1 MSTRMRVITDN
12 DYCGDPDGLVQLA
25 HLLLSPSVDVRAII
39 GSHLREGDSYNE
51 GDTGTR
57 SQAAADTIVELAGLD
72 GRVQTYAGS
81 NTALADRLTPA
92 RSAGVDV
99 IVAEAMAESEATLY
113 VLLGGGLTELA
124 SAYLEEPRIADRLI
138 AVWIGGPEYPGVVA
152 PPAGPEGA
160 EVSEYNLKIDIAA
173 AQVVFDSPIQL
184 WQVPRDAYR
193 QALVSFP
200 ELEVRMRP
208 HGPLGRHL
216 VAELAR
222 VPDELARFGVQAS
235 EAYVLGDSPLVLLT
249 ALQCT
254 YSPDPSSSR
263 YVTRPAPRINDDGA
277 YEENPVGRPIRVY
290 DQLDVRLMM
299 EDLFAK
305 LALHARGPGQVLPTG
320 APTRRESR
328 ADEAKG
334 THQG

>member
-1 MSTRMRVITDN
+1 MSTRMRVISDN

-25 HLLLSPSVDVRAII
+25 HLLLSPSVDVRAVI

-57 SQAAADTIVELAGLD
+57 SRAAADVIVEHAD
-72 GRVQTYAGS
+72 PNDRPPTYAGS
-81 NTALADRLTPA
+81 NTPLPDRLTPV
-92 RSAGVDV
+92 RSAGVDA
-99 IVAEAMAESEATLY
+99 IVEEAMIDSDRPLFVT
-113 VLLGGGLTELA
+113 LGGGLTELA

-138 AVWIGGPEYPGVVA
+138 AVWIGGPEYPGVVV
-152 PPAGPEGA
+152 PPPGPEGA

-193 QALVSFP
+193 QVLVSFP

-216 VAELAR
+216 VTELAR
-222 VPDELARFGVQAS
+222 VHDELARFGVAAS

-254 YSPDPSSSR
+254 YGPDPSSSR
-263 YVTRPAPRINDDGA
+263 YATRPAPRIRDDGT

-305 LALHARGPGQVLPTG
+305 LVLHARGPGQG
-320 APTRRESR
+320 
-328 ADEAKG
+328 
-334 THQG
+334 